1 MLTLVQSKDAVPLL
15 GIYAADGAKRGK
27 QQSVRKKR
35 TGTVYF
41 THDLDPDKQ
50 NVSDASG
57 VLHLHKT
64 ALKKENHVND
74 YEFE

>member
-15 GIYAADGAKRGK
+15 GIYAADGKKRGK

-57 VLHLHKT
+57 VLHAPRARLR
-64 ALKKENHVND
+64 V
-74 YEFE
+74 